1 MEDAGFKDI
10 VIVLFGE
17 DKVFVHSSTGADV
30 SVIVKEAKQFFDL
43 LFSHMERWDKAVVPF
58 QRGAWLRVY
67 GISLHAWNK
76 NFFKLCVLESVR
88 YLRTGSWSLDRVRF
102 DFVRVLIATTSLD
115 LVNTTE
121 QILLDGVLCD
131 IKIIE

>member
-1 MEDAGFKDI
+1 
-10 VIVLFGE
+10 
-17 DKVFVHSSTGADV
+17 
-30 SVIVKEAKQFFDL
+30 
-43 LFSHMERWDKAVVPF
+43 MERWHKAVVPF

-67 GISLHAWNK
+67 GIPLHAWNE
-76 NFFKLCVLESVR
+76 NFFKLCVLESGR